1 MFRWLQPRT
10 DSTNAGLVGDFIFY
24 VGTILNDSVWLCNI
38 LGAGFKPIRTVGH
51 LINKQGVGDLQTKWP
66 CYRNPTDVPG
76 WISSRPDRHVGSSFR
91 LNQPKSVGSCY
102 FLSRERFSRCRAAR
116 LAGWNIDV
124 STHWAKIRKASFQG
138 IIWCLLHIS
147 LTFLKMFRS
156 MHEIPGTL
164 QLDFQGVCSL
174 PQTSKDVYFFVFKHG
189 LLETRLFSPSTFPF
203 KCPFSSVN
211 SQLVMFDDA
220 RG

>member
-1 MFRWLQPRT
+1 MTLYDSVIFWGLGSNQSEQLVIL
-10 DSTNAGLVGDFIFY
+10 STNK
-24 VGTILNDSVWLCNI
+24 VWVICRQSDPAI
-38 LGAGFKPIRTVGH
+38 EIQRTF
-51 LINKQGVGDLQTKWP
+51 
-66 CYRNPTDVPG
+66 R
-76 WISSRPDRHVGSSFR
+76 VGSHQDLTTMLDHSFR
-91 LNQPKSVGSCY
+91 LNQPKSAGSCY

-116 LAGWNIDV
+116 LAGGNIDV

-164 QLDFQGVCSL
+164 QPDFQGVCSL

-189 LLETRLFSPSTFPF
+189 LLETRQFSPSTFPF